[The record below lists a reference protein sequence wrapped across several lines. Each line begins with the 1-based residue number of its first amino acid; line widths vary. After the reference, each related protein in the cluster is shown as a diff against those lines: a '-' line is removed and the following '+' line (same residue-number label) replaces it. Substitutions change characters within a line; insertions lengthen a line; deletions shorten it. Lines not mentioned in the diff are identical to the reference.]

1 MVHIKVKEFNVNLR
15 LIICYLVQKARGKK
29 YGEKAK
35 NRGVLTRAGLN
46 TMAANLLSSYND
58 KFGK

>member
-1 MVHIKVKEFNVNLR
+1 MKHTKKE
-15 LIICYLVQKARGKK
+15 QKARGKK

-46 TMAANLLSSYND
+46 TMAVNLLSSYND